1 MREQSHHHQKPTD
14 WVKRGLWLA
23 FIISAFLTT
32 ILAIKSC
39 RGGAPDSAMVRG
51 VNPASEP
58 TPTTEIFPELNETR
72 PLQNNANRPG
82 TVKLDMD
89 QTVYVLFSGLDIR
102 EWEND
107 AGPGLTDTMILAGLD
122 PEQGTAALISLP
134 RDMWVEMPRY
144 GLYKIN
150 QAHMLGEWKAHPGGG
165 PALMME
171 TVGQLLDV
179 QIDYYV
185 QVNFDA
191 FISLVDAVDGVK
203 VNVREQIL
211 VDPDPSRDGDMK
223 RLKPGVQ
230 VLPGDLA
237 LGYVRTR
244 NTSQGDFG
252 RAERQQQV
260 LVSLQKKI
268 FDYQILPRLIRKL
281 PGLYQ
286 ELSDDVETNLTLKQI
301 ATLGWVAKEIDPR
314 QLESTVIAPPLVTAG
329 FNNQGQYILIPDV
342 DSIRKV
348 WSDMLMPSVVSTPEP
363 EATATLSWSEYVRQE
378 NASVEVLNG
387 TASPGLAGDTADFL
401 SSRGINIT
409 RVDNADSNTNLTR
422 VYDCSGN
429 PHTVDFILELLGL
442 SKSHLYHRSGTVDSV
457 DILIVL
463 GSDWAAENP
472 LP

>member
-1 MREQSHHHQKPTD
+1 MREKSHRKHNSTD
-14 WVKRGLWLA
+14 WLNRGLWLA
-23 FIISAFLTT
+23 FIVSALLTA
-32 ILAIKSC
+32 ILAVKGC
-39 RGGAPDSAMVRG
+39 RSDPPGSAEVKVQDSA
-51 VNPASEP
+51 NEPAP
-58 TPTTEIFPELNETR
+58 TAEIYPDLDETR
-72 PLQNNANRPG
+72 PLQKSANRPG

-89 QTVYVLFSGLDIR
+89 QTVYVLFSGLDVR

-107 AGPGLTDTMILAGLD
+107 TGPGLTDTLILAGLD
-122 PEQGTAALISLP
+122 PQRGTAALISLP
-134 RDMWVEMPRY
+134 RDMWVEIPQY
-144 GLYKIN
+144 GPYKIN
-150 QAHMLGEWKAHPGGG
+150 QAHMLGEWKAYPGGG

-171 TVGQLLDV
+171 TVGQLMDIQV
-179 QIDYYV
+179 DYYV

-191 FISLVDAVDGVK
+191 FITLVDAVEGVK
-203 VNVREQIL
+203 VDVKEKIL

-286 ELSDDVETNLTLKQI
+286 ELSEDVETNLTLKQI
-301 ATLGWVAKEIDPR
+301 ATLGWAAKEINPS
-314 QLESTVIAPPLVTAG
+314 QLDATVIAPPLVTAG

-342 DSIRKV
+342 ESIRKV
-348 WSDMLMPSVVSTPEP
+348 WSDLLMPSAAVAPEP
-363 EATATLSWSEYVRQE
+363 EATATLSRPEYVQQE
-378 NASVEVLNG
+378 NASVVVLNG
-387 TASPGLAGDTADFL
+387 TAIPGLAGDTADYL
-401 SSRGINIT
+401 SSRGVKVN
-409 RVDNADSNTNLTR
+409 RVDNADSNTNLTL
-422 VYDCSGN
+422 VYDYSGN

-442 SKSHLYHRSGTVDSV
+442 SKSHLYHRSGTADSA

-463 GSDWAAENP
+463 GSDWAAENT